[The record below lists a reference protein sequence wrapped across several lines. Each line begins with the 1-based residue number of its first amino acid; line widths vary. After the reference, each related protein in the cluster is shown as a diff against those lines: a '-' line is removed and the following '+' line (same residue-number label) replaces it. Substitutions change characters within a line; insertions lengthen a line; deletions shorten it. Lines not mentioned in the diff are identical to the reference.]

1 MKIGQF
7 LTYDIWRI
15 SMIGMSRWKR
25 LSIQVI
31 KVLVMFHDGFNSK
44 RLNLIAQGLGHEEFA
59 IYCFI
64 NIIQHIG
71 HNKHPFYR
79 LVAAAKCTGSCNFPI
94 KIFIHSVYR
103 ILYHIIEKKARGKSH
118 FFLDKS

>member
-1 MKIGQF
+1 MCY
-7 LTYDIWRI
+7 LTVRYTD
-15 SMIGMSRWKR
+15 SMPLYWGRVGMPWWG
-25 LSIQVI
+25 V
-31 KVLVMFHDGFNSK
+31 FH
-44 RLNLIAQGLGHEEFA
+44 RLIAQGLGHEEFA